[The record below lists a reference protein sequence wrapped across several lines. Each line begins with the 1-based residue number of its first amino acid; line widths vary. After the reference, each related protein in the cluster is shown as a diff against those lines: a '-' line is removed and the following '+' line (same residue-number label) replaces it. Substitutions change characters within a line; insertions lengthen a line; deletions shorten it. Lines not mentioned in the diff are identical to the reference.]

1 MLDRISDEL
10 LPNYIPIPMCLVNE
24 KGKVVKV
31 NDHINKVFIYDGIED
46 ADFFALTGVK
56 IESLIEENTEDIEET
71 EDTGDTDNT
80 EKAPVVIERNG
91 RNFMLTVKIEEI
103 GEETVYIVI
112 FEDVTQ
118 YSQLKKQYVD
128 KRVCVCKI
136 NIDNYDEMVASTSS
150 DDTMNVGVHVDKII
164 REWAGRFDASINR
177 IDSAKYLI
185 LVEQSYMREIIDSKF
200 SILDKVRSVETKVD
214 FPVSL
219 SVGIGIGGKGFAETD
234 GFATAAL
241 ELALGRG
248 GDQAVV
254 KEGNLISYFG
264 GKMQTVE
271 KSNKGKSRVVA
282 HALKRLIEQ
291 SKRVIIMG
299 HRNPDMDFFGA
310 ALGINR
316 LCKMQS
322 KEAYIVVDEVGDSI
336 GDIYSQA
343 VATEQ
348 YNFVG
353 NKKAAEIIDNETL
366 LVVVDTHR
374 PSYVENPELLKMT
387 EKIVVIDH
395 HRKAEDSIENPVL
408 IYNESYASSTAEL
421 VSEILQFAAPKKT
434 LIKLEAEALLA
445 GMTVDTNRFAVKTGV
460 RTFETAAWLRRA
472 GADTT
477 EVKRFFQ
484 IDIDA
489 FRIRAKCIAAAEF
502 HEGGIATSI
511 LEGENEDAQVI
522 NSQVADELLNIKGVK
537 ASFVAGKTK
546 TGKTV
551 ISARSL
557 GELNVQVIMERLGGG
572 GHLTTAGAQVELS
585 PQEVIQQAVR
595 LAGCGPKE
603 KEEK

>member
-1 MLDRISDEL
+1 MLDRLSDEL
-10 LPNYIPIPMCLVNE
+10 LPNYIPIPMCLVSEN
-24 KGKVVKV
+24 GKVIKV

-56 IESLIEENTEDIEET
+56 IENLIKADAENTE
-71 EDTGDTDNT
+71 N
-80 EKAPVVIERNG
+80 APVVIERNG
-91 RNFMLTVKIEEI
+91 RNFKLTVKTDQIC
-103 GEETVYIVI
+103 EETVYVVV
-112 FEDVTQ
+112 FEDITQ
-118 YSQLKKQYVD
+118 YSQLKKDYIN

-150 DDTMNVGVHVDKII
+150 DDTMNVGVRVDKII
-164 REWAGRFDASINR
+164 RDWANRFDASVNR
-177 IDSAKYLI
+177 IDSARYLI
-185 LVEQSYMREIIDSKF
+185 LFEQSYAREIIDSKF
-200 SILDKVRSVETKVD
+200 AILDTVREIETRAD

-219 SVGIGIGGKGFAETD
+219 SVGIGIGGDGFAETD

-254 KEGNLISYFG
+254 KEGNQISYFG

-282 HALKRLIEQ
+282 HALKRLMDQ
-291 SKRVIIMG
+291 SKRVVIMG
-299 HRNPDMDFFGA
+299 HKTPDMDCFGA

-316 LCKMQS
+316 LCKMQN
-322 KEAYIVVDEVGDSI
+322 KESYIVIDEVGDSI
-336 GDIYSQA
+336 RDIYSQA

-348 YNFVG
+348 YNFVN
-353 NKKAAEIIDNETL
+353 NKRANELVDKETL

-374 PSYVENPELLKMT
+374 PAYVENPALLEKT
-387 EKIVVIDH
+387 EKTVVIDH
-395 HRKAEDSIENPVL
+395 HRKAEDSIVNPVL

-434 LIKLEAEALLA
+434 LIKLEAEALLG
-445 GMTVDTNRFAVKTGV
+445 GMTIDTNRFAVKTGV

-484 IDIDA
+484 IDMDA
-489 FRIRAKCIAAAEF
+489 FKVRAKCIAAAQF
-502 HEGGIATSI
+502 HDGGIATSI

-522 NSQVADELLNIKGVK
+522 NSQVADELLNIRNVK
-537 ASFVAGKTK
+537 ASFVAGKST

-557 GELNVQVIMERLGGG
+557 GELNVQVIMEKLGGG
-572 GHLTTAGAQVELS
+572 GHLTTAGAQIDLS
-585 PQEVIQQAVR
+585 PEEAIQQVIE
-595 LAGCGPKE
+595 LVGFSSKE
-603 KEEK
+603 KEE